1 MRYNHVLKVFDN
13 LFNKLPN
20 KLKSEVILKSTANQ
34 IKLVSW
40 AMGGINYL
48 ISSPNKLYS
57 LVLIIPSWLICQ
69 YLAIYLL
76 TKIETG
82 GK

>member
-1 MRYNHVLKVFDN
+1 MKIFDI
-13 LFNKLPN
+13 LFNKLPD
-20 KLKSEVILKSTANQ
+20 KLKSEVILKSTADQ

-40 AMGGINYL
+40 AMGGVNYL
-48 ISSPNKLYS
+48 ISSHNKLYS
-57 LVLIIPSWLICQ
+57 LVFIIPSWVICQ

-82 GK
+82 EE